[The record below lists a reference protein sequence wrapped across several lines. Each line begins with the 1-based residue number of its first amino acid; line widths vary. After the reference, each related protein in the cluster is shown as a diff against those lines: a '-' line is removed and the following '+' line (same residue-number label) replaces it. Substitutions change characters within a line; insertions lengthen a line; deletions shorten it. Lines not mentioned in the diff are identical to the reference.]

1 MKSKKAT
8 VSTGTFVR
16 KHIKAL
22 LVGGGL
28 LIVAG
33 ILFVQFIFPWIQLL
47 YYATK
52 LGYETQVNNPAK
64 KLASSMLPF
73 AKEHHLKKI
82 YEYNGAADGFD
93 NTVPFFIYIFQG
105 DQSPDLSHKMIKS
118 YLETYGYT
126 FKEYFATHD
135 DDSLCTVYMY
145 QGNDCQ
151 SFQGYAK
158 NDGQPYWVMKGANRD
173 KDQVI
178 IEITNHTYFNGAND
192 VDSKFKENS
201 VPSGKTVINITFI
214 SHECLGGCLDTES
227 TE

>member
-33 ILFVQFIFPWIQLL
+33 ILFAQFIFPWIQMTYLF
-47 YYATK
+47 AK
-52 LGYETQVNNPAK
+52 MEHETHVNNPAK

-93 NTVPFFIYIFQG
+93 NTIPSFIYIFQSS
-105 DQSPDLSHKMIKS
+105 DSIDSLYVQLKT
-118 YLETYGYT
+118 YLETEGYKMRDTLYTYDPRCT
-126 FKEYFATHD
+126 FEDCESYEFAGG
-135 DDSLCTVYMY
+135 TVNENQPYRVFR
-145 QGNDCQ
+145 G
-151 SFQGYAK
+151 K
-158 NDGQPYWVMKGANRD
+158 NDHNDTLYGEISNRTYSPDGDDEIGEHKVEAGQ
-173 KDQVI
+173 
-178 IEITNHTYFNGAND
+178 
-192 VDSKFKENS
+192 S
-201 VPSGKTVINITFI
+201 VLNITFR
-214 SHECLGGCLDTES
+214 SHECLGGCLETES